1 MCCTADQLAG
11 NSAAGTSEQDC
22 ITQTTTSYQNQLST
36 LQLSV
41 NQKRATYQSSKL
53 DACLMTITTPTAR
66 PWT

>member
-53 DACLMTITTPTAR
+53 RTPA
-66 PWT
+66 